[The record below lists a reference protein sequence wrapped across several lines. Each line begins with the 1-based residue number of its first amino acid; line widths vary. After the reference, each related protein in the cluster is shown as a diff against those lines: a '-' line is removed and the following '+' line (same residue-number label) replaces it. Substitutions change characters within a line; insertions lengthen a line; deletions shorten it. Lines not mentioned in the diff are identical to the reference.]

1 MTEQTELTAEV
12 LDVATDPELMA
23 EVVRFYRDYLVP
35 ELICSDRGYS
45 PWPHE
50 GWLGGEGRDVLG
62 VRHPD
67 PEEHGRLIGVWVL
80 KEHGI
85 FFPCVD
91 VEYGG
96 EEGLVAIFRALTEL
110 SAERHG
116 EAMFASTTNQRVLD
130 WAARMG
136 MPELVVLENRLEWRT

>member
-1 MTEQTELTAEV
+1 MTEQTLHAEV

-35 ELICSDRGYS
+35 ELICSPTGYS

-50 GWLGGEGRDVLG
+50 GWLGAEGRDVLG
-62 VRHPD
+62 VRDPD
-67 PEEHGRLIGVWVL
+67 DGRLIGVWVL

-85 FFPCVD
+85 YFPCID
-91 VEYGG
+91 VNYGG

-110 SAERHG
+110 SAQRHG
-116 EAMFASTTNQRVLD
+116 EAMFASTTNQLVLG
-130 WAARMG
+130 WAAQMG
-136 MPELVVLENRLEWRT
+136 MPELVVLENRLEWRP

>member
-1 MTEQTELTAEV
+1 MTEQTLHAEV
-12 LDVATDPELMA
+12 LDVTADSELMT
-23 EVVRFYRDYLVP
+23 EVVGFYRDYLVP
-35 ELICSDRGYS
+35 ELICTSTGYS

-62 VRHPD
+62 VRDPD
-67 PEEHGRLIGVWVL
+67 DSARLIGVWVV

-96 EEGLVAIFRALTEL
+96 DLGLVTIFRALAEL
-110 SAERHG
+110 SVERHG
-116 EAMFASTTNQRVLD
+116 EELFASTSNQRILD
-130 WAARMG
+130 WAAQMG
-136 MPELVVLENRLEWRT
+136 LPGLILMSDRLEWRA